1 MLFCLKKIIK
11 ETTNWNEETF
21 ENTQRVRIELVME
34 QVPEEIQK
42 QIEEELNCSFDKIK
56 SLVPDTPNPQ
66 DTKILYSS

>member
-11 ETTNWNEETF
+11 ETTNWNKETF

-42 QIEEELNCSFDKIK
+42 QIEEELSCIFDKIK
-56 SLVPDTPNPQ
+56 RLVPDTPNPQ
-66 DTKILYSS
+66 DAKSI